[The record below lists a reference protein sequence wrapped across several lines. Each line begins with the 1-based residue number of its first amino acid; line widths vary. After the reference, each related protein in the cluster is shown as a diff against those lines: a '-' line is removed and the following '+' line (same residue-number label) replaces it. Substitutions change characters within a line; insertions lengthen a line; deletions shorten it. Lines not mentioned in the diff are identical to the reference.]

1 MLGIITISDKLFTY
15 LSDNHDIISMK
26 LYELESLK
34 KVRILDSRAQR
45 FMVYI
50 ILMVTSHLHVP
61 VNVNYNVCVDCFQR
75 TFIDTMY
82 VCVLQEGDAAAYQ
95 GLPSAQFFASPRG
108 LLQGFFNTC
117 IFKILISEPK
127 IIKDIMQN

>member
-1 MLGIITISDKLFTY
+1 
-15 LSDNHDIISMK
+15 
-26 LYELESLK
+26 
-34 KVRILDSRAQR
+34 
-45 FMVYI
+45 
-50 ILMVTSHLHVP
+50 
-61 VNVNYNVCVDCFQR
+61 
-75 TFIDTMY
+75 MY